1 MSIRY
6 KIPLLLSIVLV
17 GLVLLNMALSWKIIL
32 PSFREIEIEK
42 AKTNVGRVT
51 EAYYHELE
59 NLSSVVSDWSNWDDT
74 YQFVTDENSEYVESN
89 LTDTTFENLKID
101 FIIFA
106 NSEGKVV
113 FQKGYN
119 FNEGQPITDFGGWS
133 EHLKTG
139 ELLTDYDENKSK
151 TGLISAAGGAVVFAS
166 HPILNSLAE
175 GPSRGTLI
183 FAKYFGA
190 KEIEKLA
197 QLTRLD
203 INIDP
208 VAQVAEQKDRK
219 ALEALIVAK
228 NPVEISEIS
237 EKELRGYS
245 LIKDIYNQ
253 PALLLGI
260 NFSRDIYQQG
270 SKAVGYFLIIS
281 AAGGLTVLA
290 IVGLLL
296 GVLVLGRIFNFNAK
310 IAEIAQSKNFS
321 KRIVV
326 NGGDE
331 ISSMAANVNSMLES
345 LERASSETEAEHQ
358 KAQSYL
364 KVMASMFVALDSS
377 GNVSFANQSAKE
389 ILGVATDEEIIG
401 KNWLDNFVPQKIRPE
416 VKKVFNDTIAGE
428 KKSDYY
434 ENLVLTKK
442 GEERLIA
449 WHNTILK
456 DGGGNVIGTV
466 SSGNDITQYREQSE
480 KEKEQS
486 EDLKKANELM
496 MGREMRIIELKKE
509 VEELKQRLE
518 QNGRK
523 T

>member
-1 MSIRY
+1 MGVTHLAHGRKKYWQVPSPLAGEGWDGGN
-6 KIPLLLSIVLV
+6 KLLNLPLL
-17 GLVLLNMALSWKIIL
+17 
-32 PSFREIEIEK
+32 R
-42 AKTNVGRVT
+42 R
-51 EAYYHELE
+51 
-59 NLSSVVSDWSNWDDT
+59 
-74 YQFVTDENSEYVESN
+74 
-89 LTDTTFENLKID
+89 
-101 FIIFA
+101 
-106 NSEGKVV
+106 GKVRDV
-113 FQKGYN
+113 YDLGDK
-119 FNEGQPITDFGGWS
+119 
-133 EHLKTG
+133 
-139 ELLTDYDENKSK
+139 LLLVSSDRLSAFDYV
-151 TGLISAAGGAVVFAS
+151 L
-166 HPILNSLAE
+166 P
-175 GPSRGTLI
+175 
-183 FAKYFGA
+183 
-190 KEIEKLA
+190 
-197 QLTRLD
+197 
-203 INIDP
+203 
-208 VAQVAEQKDRK
+208 
-219 ALEALIVAK
+219 ALIPGKGETLTKISSFWFEKTKHIAD
-228 NPVEISEIS
+228 NHMLATEISEIS